1 MYVSNMIRS
10 LRQFYRCGR
19 TVSPGEKHNS
29 MQQTQKCYLF
39 NEAVSLFLDLSAA
52 VAMNLEIGFKCLVLL
67 QQTL

>member
-10 LRQFYRCGR
+10 LRQFYRCGQ
-19 TVSPGEKHNS
+19 TVSPGEKRNS

-52 VAMNLEIGFKCLVLL
+52 VAMNFEIGFKCLVLL